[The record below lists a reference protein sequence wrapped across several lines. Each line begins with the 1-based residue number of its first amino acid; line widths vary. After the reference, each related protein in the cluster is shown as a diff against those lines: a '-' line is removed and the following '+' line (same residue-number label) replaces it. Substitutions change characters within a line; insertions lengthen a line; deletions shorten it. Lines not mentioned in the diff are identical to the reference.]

1 MNTSI
6 NKETIKRLLSILNR
20 LTKITITLFDS
31 DMQCLADAGEWQ
43 PYCLAIGEHADLLTK
58 CSGCNKENAKKALEQ
73 NSPFIYTCH
82 AGITEMVAPIIVDDF
97 PIAYLMFGKF
107 RDTEQIYSSAKMVE
121 ETAEKYGLDKE
132 RMLDAYEQLPVCTRK
147 EIDDAIFLID
157 MCIKYITLKKIV
169 YSKEHEITKTV
180 VKYIDEHI
188 SEPIKVED
196 IQRYCM
202 LPLRYISKAIKDD
215 YNESI
220 YNFIIKKRLQKAQ
233 ELLTSTDKTVKA
245 ISFEVGFNDY
255 NYFISVFTKKIGISP
270 TQYRK
275 QQTLKV

>member
-58 CSGCNKENAKKALEQ
+58 CSGCNKENAKKALAQ